1 MVGGFSRPKKDK
13 AVKVSAGQAVKAGQ
27 ILCRGLAQYKA
38 GVNVKSAAAALHAAL
53 AGKVF
58 FSRKK
63 TRRGKVHTYL
73 NVRP

>member
-13 AVKVSAGQAVKAGQ
+13 AVKISAGQTVKAGQ

-38 GVNVKSAAAALHAAL
+38 GINVKSSAAALHAL
-53 AGKVF
+53 SSGKVF

-73 NVRP
+73 NVKP